1 VPLPRRITLVL
12 DSFSAIGPQLLV
24 FLYLQVLD
32 FLTTMVGIKYGFAES
47 SPFIRWL
54 MHGNQTTG
62 LAESKLVAVGL
73 ALLCV
78 LVDRGHLVRW
88 INCWYAA
95 LVVWNLVLMWAA
107 HPK

>member
-1 VPLPRRITLVL
+1 LPRQITLTL
-12 DSFSAIGPQLLV
+12 DAFTSVGPQLIT
-24 FLYLQVLD
+24 FLYLQILD
-32 FLTTMVGIKYGFAES
+32 FLTTMVGIKFGFAEA

-54 MHGNQTTG
+54 MHADLTTG

-73 ALLCV
+73 AILCV

-88 INCWYAA
+88 INRWYAA
-95 LVVWNLVLMWAA
+95 LIIWNLALIWIA

>member
-1 VPLPRRITLVL
+1 MSRRITLTL
-12 DSFSAIGPQLLV
+12 DAFSAIGPQFIT

-32 FLTTMVGIKYGFAES
+32 FLTTMVGIKYGFIES

-54 MHGNQTTG
+54 MHAGTTSG

-73 ALLCV
+73 AVICV
-78 LVDRGHLVRW
+78 LVDRGYLVRW
-88 INCWYAA
+88 INRWYAA
-95 LVVWNLVLMWAA
+95 LIIWNLGLMWAA